1 MCVLENGDNDI
12 DDLVRRGE
20 KEQQQQRDDTFV
32 ESLGDELRVLDVKV
46 RSLSEENELCAHV
59 LFGSAFEEAEDDSHN
74 NSSSSGD
81 GRRRIFLKT
90 RKRSTRTTRR

>member
-59 LFGSAFEEAEDDSHN
+59 LFGSAFEEAEDDRNERGSE
-74 NSSSSGD
+74 GT
-81 GRRRIFLKT
+81 GRRRIF
-90 RKRSTRTTRR
+90 

>member
-59 LFGSAFEEAEDDSHN
+59 LFGSAFEEAEDERNEERNDA
-74 NSSSSGD
+74 
-81 GRRRIFLKT
+81 
-90 RKRSTRTTRR
+90 